1 MFERVTIRTINSDG
15 WPIDFELKEGQSPK
29 PAIDWLASHGYQ
41 PAPGAAVTITAP
53 AANAPEAETAVHALA
68 VEQMTATVADGKVY
82 WKVKGGQFQ
91 QFGISVWP
99 ETLEAA
105 GFDPEALNPMKPVDL
120 TGWTAHYITKE
131 DGKPK
136 KVVRLTN

>member
-1 MFERVTIRTINSDG
+1 MFERVIIRTINSDG

-41 PAPGAAVTITAP
+41 PAPGAAVTVTAP
-53 AANAPEAETAVHALA
+53 AAPPELDTAVHTFAA
-68 VEQMTATVADGKVY
+68 ETMTATVDDGKVY

-91 QFGISVWP
+91 KFGVSIWP
-99 ETLEAA
+99 EALEAA
-105 GFDPEALNPMKPVDL
+105 GFAPDEMNPLKPVDL

-131 DGKPK
+131 NGSPK
-136 KVVRLTN
+136 KIIRLAS